1 MDQNNNIDINK
12 LELANTRDRAT
23 AFIIDDLLITFVA
36 LIMLWDQISAS
47 NGDFVDVLTILNS
60 AFLQIVLMKLVYQTY
75 FIWYY
80 GATIGKSIK
89 KLRVIDFNHFGRVT
103 FMQALTRSAGRI
115 VSESFFYI
123 GFLIAFYTDSKQTLH
138 DKLGKTLVVNA

>member
-1 MDQNNNIDINK
+1 MDNNIDIDK

-36 LIMLWDQISAS
+36 LMMLWDQIAAT
-47 NGDFVDVLTILNS
+47 NGEFIDVLTLLNG
-60 AFLQIVLMKLVYQTY
+60 AFLQIVLMKLAYQTF

-89 KLRVIDFNHFGRVT
+89 KLRVIDFNNFGRVS
-103 FMQALTRSAGRI
+103 FMQALVRSSGRI
-115 VSESFFYI
+115 ISESFFYI
-123 GFLIAFYTDSKQTLH
+123 GFLIAFYTDSKQTFH